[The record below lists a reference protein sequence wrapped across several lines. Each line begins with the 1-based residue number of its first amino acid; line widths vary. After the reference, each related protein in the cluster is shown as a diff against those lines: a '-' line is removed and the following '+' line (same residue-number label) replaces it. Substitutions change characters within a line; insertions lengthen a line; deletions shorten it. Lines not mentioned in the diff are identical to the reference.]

1 MGGRGG
7 LGGVVYVWG
16 GGMGVVCVCGCT
28 LPCILCCSAIRHC
41 YHSSL
46 SSLCPTASRVNDSA
60 FLRDSVDFSDLLED
74 AVERE
79 EDRKK
84 KCVLCV
90 RMVGDFCGYK
100 FFKTPGLKII
110 SHTNYQA
117 YSVYV
122 RECVVRRVHV
132 WVCA

>member
-1 MGGRGG
+1 MCVCV
-7 LGGVVYVWG
+7 LCVWV
-16 GGMGVVCVCGCT
+16 GMGIVCVCGCT
-28 LPCILCCSAIRHC
+28 LPCILCCSAVRHC

-46 SSLCPTASRVNDSA
+46 SLLCPTAPRVNNSA

-74 AVERE
+74 SVERE

-90 RMVGDFCGYK
+90 RMVSDFCGYK
-100 FFKTPGLKII
+100 FFQNPWVKNNLAHKLPTI
-110 SHTNYQA
+110 Q
-117 YSVYV
+117 
-122 RECVVRRVHV
+122 CVCEGVCSEEGVVCVHV